1 MSIIFSWDR
10 IRFLKIIQS
19 ELALHPKTYYS
30 ILISNKDRGL
40 FHETIIHRLEGSR
53 SRPDI
58 SILMESSVVSIIGIR
73 RGRDMLRNDE

>member
-19 ELALHPKTYYS
+19 ELALHPKTDYS

-40 FHETIIHRLEGSR
+40 LHETIIHRLEGSR

-58 SILMESSVVSIIGIR
+58 SILMESNYHMDKVEVVV
-73 RGRDMLRNDE
+73 NVWPPEQ